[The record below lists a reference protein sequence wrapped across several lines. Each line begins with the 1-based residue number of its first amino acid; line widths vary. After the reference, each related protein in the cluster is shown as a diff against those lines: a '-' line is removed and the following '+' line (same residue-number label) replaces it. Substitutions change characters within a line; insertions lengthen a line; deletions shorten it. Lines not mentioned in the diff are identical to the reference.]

1 MKIWRTK
8 ALLVLVVLSVV
19 ISAGCQ
25 VKKTGATGAKGDGE
39 FETQKIRYEG
49 SVGTVTF
56 PELAEDLGYLSP
68 IKLEWIGNQT
78 SGPASIQ
85 NAATGQTDFGGAF
98 NGAIAKLIGSGA
110 PIKSVI
116 GYYGS
121 DKDTYTGYYVLTG
134 SPIKSARDLIGKKVG
149 MNTMGAHAEF
159 VLKEYLKQNGLTDDE
174 IKKVI
179 LVVLPPVSTEQSLRQ
194 KQIDV
199 AVLSGMFGDLAVK
212 KGGVRKLF
220 SDYDLLG
227 SFTAGSYVFTDKF
240 IKQNPHTVRKFVEA
254 TAKAIEWARTTPRDQ
269 VIARFESIIKKLG
282 RKEDTN
288 LLQYWKSTGIA
299 AKGGVIQEKEFKV
312 WVDWLKKN
320 GELKDGQLKLDD
332 LYTNEFNPF
341 KGDYEKS
348 NEVRQ

>member
-8 ALLVLVVLSVV
+8 ALLFLIVLSVV

-25 VKKTGATGAKGDGE
+25 EKKTGATGKKGNGTY
-39 FETQKIRYEG
+39 ETLKLRYEG
-49 SVGTVTF
+49 SVGSVTY
-56 PELAEDLGYLSP
+56 PELAEDLGYLDP

-98 NGAIAKLIGSGA
+98 NGAIAKLIASGA

-121 DKDTYTGYYVLTG
+121 DKDTYTGYYVLND
-134 SPIKSARDLIGKKVG
+134 SPIKNARDLIGKKVG

-159 VLKEYLKQNGLTDDE
+159 VLKEYLKQNGLTDEE
-174 IKKVI
+174 IKKVT
-179 LVVLPPVSTEQSLRQ
+179 LVVLPPVSTEQTLRQ

-199 AVLSGMFGDLAVK
+199 AVLTGMLGDLAVTN
-212 KGGVRKLF
+212 GGIRKLF

-227 SFTAGSYVFTDKF
+227 PFTAGSYVFTDKF
-240 IKQNPHTVRKFVEA
+240 IKQNPHTVKKFVEA
-254 TAKAIEWARTTPRDQ
+254 TAKAIEWAQTHSREE
-269 VIARFESIIKKLG
+269 VIARYESIIKKRG

-288 LLQYWKSTGIA
+288 TVQYWKSTGIA
-299 AKGGVIQEKEFKV
+299 EKGGVIQGKEFKI

-320 GELKDGQLKLDD
+320 GEFKDGQVKLSN
-332 LYTNEFNPF
+332 LYTNEFNPY
-341 KGDYEKS
+341 KGEIEKK
-348 NEVRQ
+348 